1 MAQALTVRA
10 RLTTGQDLT
19 SRAKQSQGRQSSWD
33 QENGGRSKEQRAK
46 VCCPRVSCYI
56 KVCALLVPGSM
67 QADPGE
73 GGFTVG
79 IDLENLK

>member
-1 MAQALTVRA
+1 M
-10 RLTTGQDLT
+10 
-19 SRAKQSQGRQSSWD
+19 
-33 QENGGRSKEQRAK
+33 GGHLRNST
-46 VCCPRVSCYI
+46 
-56 KVCALLVPGSM
+56 VPGSM